1 MRRITIITATLAILG
16 TSAVIWQRQSLAR
29 LRESR
34 ATGFIETTAPQ
45 GPTDLEAQEILT
57 LREQTKEL
65 PRLRNEVSL
74 LRGTRTN
81 LSSAQAEAAR
91 LLEANKSASAPA
103 LPPAG
108 FISRQQL
115 ANAGFATPEAAV
127 QTFFW
132 AMNEGDVSAILR
144 VVLPAE
150 SLNKLTPE
158 QRIKVAEDFK
168 REQSTMA
175 HFNDFGIRQREDLSE
190 DKVVLHVG
198 SSLST
203 NTIPM
208 PLKRINGE
216 WKPD

>member
-16 TSAVIWQRQSLAR
+16 TSVVIWQRQWLAR
-29 LRESR
+29 LQESR
-34 ATGFIETTAPQ
+34 ATGFSEPTTAQ
-45 GPTDLEAQEILT
+45 GPTDLDAQEILV

-65 PRLRNEVSL
+65 PKLRNEVSL

-81 LSSAQAEAAR
+81 LSSVRAEAAR
-91 LLEANKSASAPA
+91 LLEVNKSAAAPA
-103 LPPAG
+103 SPPPG

-132 AMNEGDVSAILR
+132 AVNEGDVSTVLR
-144 VVLPAE
+144 VVLPSE
-150 SLNKLTPE
+150 ILNKMTPE
-158 QRIKVAEDFK
+158 QRIKAAEDFK
-168 REQSTMA
+168 REQSSMA
-175 HFNDFGIRQREDLSE
+175 HFNDFGIRHREDLSE